1 MIMFGSSFEGI
12 YCKSALLKF
21 NEGRKR
27 PEAEWCNLC
36 YRIRKFWIN

>member
-21 NEGRKR
+21 N
-27 PEAEWCNLC
+27 
-36 YRIRKFWIN
+36 